1 MRQCL
6 RIPCLTKKEKGKEN
20 SLRLIGVAYY
30 AKNANGFF
38 KDSCKCFFVD
48 KAVSLRGD
56 NVFKLFASA
65 PVGNRLSSVIEGFCR
80 KGIRVSADDKG
91 EVEEIAHP
99 FLLQI
104 GIRLH
109 PAEGADAVDED
120 VVDAGY
126 VFAGKASAPE

>member
-1 MRQCL
+1 MRDIFLCFSPLEKKEKCL
-6 RIPCLTKKEKGKEN
+6 RRRVLKTVLANTMFYEKGKEKEN
-20 SLRLIGVAYY
+20 PLRLIGVACY

-99 FLLQI
+99 FLLQ
-104 GIRLH
+104 
-109 PAEGADAVDED
+109 
-120 VVDAGY
+120 
-126 VFAGKASAPE
+126 